1 MKINEALKSVGSL
14 NTDKLEANEKKSA
27 KANVATT
34 QAEAK
39 SGESVTLSPLAE
51 KIKTLETKVAASN
64 VFDSNKVESIKS
76 AISNGTFKVDTEK
89 VADGLMQTVKDLI
102 GR

>member
-1 MKINEALKSVGSL
+1 MKINEALKSVGGL
-14 NTDKLEANEKKSA
+14 GKDKLEANEKK
-27 KANVATT
+27 ATT
-34 QAEAK
+34 ANAEAKKAEAK
-39 SGESVTLSPLAE
+39 SGESVTLSPLAD
-51 KIKTLETKVAASN
+51 KIKSLETKVAAEN

-76 AISNGTFKVDTEK
+76 AIASGTFKVDTEK

>member
-1 MKINEALKSVGSL
+1 MKINEALKSVGGL
-14 NTDKLEANEKKSA
+14 GKDKLEANEKK
-27 KANVATT
+27 ATT
-34 QAEAK
+34 AEAKKAEAK
-39 SGESVTLSPLAE
+39 SGESVTLSPLAD
-51 KIKTLETKVAASN
+51 KIKSLETKVAAEN

-76 AISNGTFKVDTEK
+76 AIASGTFKVDTEK

>member
-27 KANVATT
+27 KANAGAV
-34 QAEAK
+34 QSGAK

-51 KIKTLETKVAASN
+51 KIKSLETKVAAEN
-64 VFDSNKVESIKS
+64 VFDSSKVDSIKA
-76 AISNGTFKVDTEK
+76 AISSGTFKVDTEK

-102 GR
+102 SR